1 LSLFSL
7 NSYIPDFSKIEK
19 TVTHWIGIRETE
31 VNHIKVEANRMF
43 QPDEDLDIY
52 RGTETTVELV
62 RRGKEN
68 KGANEVVIVEE
79 STYSCYGI
87 D

>member
-1 LSLFSL
+1 M
-7 NSYIPDFSKIEK
+7 
-19 TVTHWIGIRETE
+19 
-31 VNHIKVEANRMF
+31 NHIKVEANRMF